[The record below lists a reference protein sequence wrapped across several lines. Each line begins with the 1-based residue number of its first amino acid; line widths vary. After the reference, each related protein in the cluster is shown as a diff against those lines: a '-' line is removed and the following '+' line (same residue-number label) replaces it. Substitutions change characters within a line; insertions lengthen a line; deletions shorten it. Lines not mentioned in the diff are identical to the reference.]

1 MPSSAKDTS
10 IEGLTLRKPL
20 LFEFFRE
27 ETMKNYSIHL
37 IYLTVP
43 GRVATCGIVGSS
55 SLIRDQTWVPSA
67 GSIESQSLGHQGS
80 PSLSILSE

>member
-10 IEGLTLRKPL
+10 IEGLTSRKPL
-20 LFEFFRE
+20 LLEFFRE

-37 IYLTVP
+37 IYLLCQVL
-43 GRVATCGIVGSS
+43 VAACGIVGSS
-55 SLIRDQTWVPSA
+55 SLVRDQTWVPSA

-80 PSLSILSE
+80 PSLSTLNE